1 MAEKKF
7 IIEVRSKGFAK
18 ATRDFDKLDT
28 STRSYNKTADRMRGS
43 TSGLI
48 ANIGSLRNK
57 ILVYS
62 FALGGAATAINKFIG
77 ASVQFE
83 NARVRLEGLTGSAE
97 LASQA
102 FDNFRGV
109 ASRTPF
115 QLADVVNAGITLES
129 FGVNANDTLESLVD
143 LAAFMQTTATEAA
156 SALGRAYAG
165 GAGAADILRER
176 GILQIIKDSR
186 GIQDLTKITLPEF
199 RQALISAMADPDGR
213 ISGSADRL
221 SETFSGAVSN
231 MQDSIN
237 EFAATIGDLVL
248 DDMKALVNSIE
259 DFFRAIDIKRIKE
272 FTTSLAVFS
281 SFLVAGKVWL
291 FVKSLDAFAVSL
303 IGVNFAAKISVLLA
317 GRFVKI
323 LGLMAGLFATDFIV
337 KQLSLFEKFSENVDG
352 ATTSTENFNKE
363 IDNYNY
369 KSANIIKTTENFSKS
384 VEDVE
389 KALNNQRDALVLQI
403 AELEGKSTKDLA
415 LIQTGDKLTGTISD
429 TSREIDILNG
439 RLKDLKGQEEFKQ
452 ATNSSI
458 NSLKSERDA
467 IRAKIAELNGTD
479 LVGQRLITTNKL
491 LTTEEENLIKEI
503 EDLTQ
508 KLQNQKD
515 AQEALNNAK
524 KKSLE
529 KDNTFLSL
537 LGQTTEGQKA
547 NIQST
552 IEMVE
557 ANRKQFEVLGNVD
570 SVLALLN
577 NDLDNVKGSNEK
589 LGITANQTAQYILL
603 MASSLKSLTEAGAT
617 SEQKFKSLINTLGQ
631 LLMLMPSPE
640 AKSGGA
646 ILQAFSMLIG
656 HTGGLIKNNGIQR
669 FATGGQVQGQDNV
682 PIMAQAGEF
691 IMRRE
696 AVQNIGVNNLANM
709 NRSGSA
715 GSNVTVNISGGLI
728 DDGYINN
735 QLIPAINEATSTG
748 NKLNA

>member
-1 MAEKKF
+1 MAEKRF

-18 ATRDFDKLDT
+18 ATRDFDKLDK
-28 STRSYNKTADRMRGS
+28 STKSYNRTADRMRGS

-62 FALGGAATAINKFIG
+62 FALGGATAAVNKFIG

-186 GIQDLTKITLPEF
+186 GIQDLSKITLPEF
-199 RQALISAMADPDGR
+199 RQALIAAMADPDGR

-272 FTTSLAVFS
+272 FTTALFSLGIAIGLLKLKN
-281 SFLVAGKVWL
+281 LVQSIKA
-291 FVKSLDAFAVSL
+291 LDAFSKAMLRFNIATQVSVAL
-303 IGVNFAAKISVLLA
+303 T
-317 GRFVKI
+317 GRFVKV
-323 LGLMAGLFATDFIV
+323 LGLMAALLVTDFFV
-337 KQLSLFEKFSENVDG
+337 QQLSLFDDFSDKVDN
-352 ATTSTENFNKE
+352 ATDSTQKFNKE
-363 IDNYNY
+363 IDDYNF
-369 KSANIIKTTENFSKS
+369 KTVNIVKTTESFSKS
-384 VEDVE
+384 VDDVE
-389 KALNNQRDALVLQI
+389 KALSNQRNSLKLQI
-403 AELEGKSTKDLA
+403 AELEGKSTRDLA
-415 LIQTGDKLTGTISD
+415 LIETGGQLTGAISD
-429 TSREIDILNG
+429 TSREIDILNEK
-439 RLKDLKGQEEFKQ
+439 LKDLKGSEEFKQ
-452 ATNSSI
+452 ATEASI

-524 KKSLE
+524 NKSLE
-529 KDNTFLSL
+529 KDRTFLSL

-552 IEMVE
+552 IDMVK
-557 ANRKQFEVLGNVD
+557 ANRQQFEVLGDVD
-570 SVLALLN
+570 SVLTLLGEQMKDLEE
-577 NDLDNVKGSNEK
+577 NDPLKGMAESSQ
-589 LGITANQTAQYILL
+589 GIANGILAASRAMITLRDSSEITHAQILQTIG
-603 MASSLKSLTEAGAT
+603 S
-617 SEQKFKSLINTLGQ
+617 
-631 LLMLMPSPE
+631 MLMMIP
-640 AKSGGA
+640 GA
-646 ILQAFSMLIG
+646 QVHGAVLQAAGMFIG

-669 FATGGQVQGQDNV
+669 FANGGMVQGQDNV
-682 PIMAQAGEF
+682 PILAQEGEF

-696 AVQNIGVNNLANM
+696 AVQNIGVQNLADM
-709 NRSGSA
+709 NRSGQ
-715 GSNVTVNISGGLI
+715 GGGVTLNIQGNMI
-728 DDGYINN
+728 ANDEFVRDT
-735 QLIPAINEATSTG
+735 LIPQIAKASRQG
-748 NKLNA
+748 LA

>member
-1 MAEKKF
+1 MAEKRF

-18 ATRDFDKLDT
+18 ATRDFDKLDK
-28 STRSYNKTADRMRGS
+28 STKSYNRTADRMRGS

-62 FALGGAATAINKFIG
+62 FALGGATAAVNKFIG

-186 GIQDLTKITLPEF
+186 GIQDLSKITLPEF
-199 RQALISAMADPDGR
+199 RQALIAAMADPDGR

-272 FTTSLAVFS
+272 FTTALFSLGIAIGLLKLKN
-281 SFLVAGKVWL
+281 LVQSIKA
-291 FVKSLDAFAVSL
+291 LDAFSKAMLRFNIATQVSVAL
-303 IGVNFAAKISVLLA
+303 T
-317 GRFVKI
+317 GRFVKV
-323 LGLMAGLFATDFIV
+323 LGLMALLLTADFFV
-337 KQLSLFEKFSENVDG
+337 QQLSLFDDFSDKVDK
-352 ATTSTENFNKE
+352 ATDSTQKFNKE
-363 IDNYNY
+363 IDDYNF
-369 KSANIIKTTENFSKS
+369 KTVNIVKTTESFSKS
-384 VEDVE
+384 VDDVE
-389 KALNNQRDALVLQI
+389 KALSNQRNSLKLQI
-403 AELEGKSTKDLA
+403 AELEGKSTRDLA
-415 LIQTGDKLTGTISD
+415 LIETGGQLTGAISD

-439 RLKDLKGQEEFKQ
+439 KLKDLKGSEEFKQ
-452 ATNSSI
+452 ATEASI

-524 KKSLE
+524 
-529 KDNTFLSL
+529 NTFLSL

-552 IEMVE
+552 IDMVK
-557 ANRKQFEVLGNVD
+557 ANRQQFEVLGDVD
-570 SVLALLN
+570 SVLALLGEQMK
-577 NDLDNVKGSNEK
+577 DLEETDPLKGMEESSQGIANGILAASRAMVSLRDN
-589 LGITANQTAQYILL
+589 
-603 MASSLKSLTEAGAT
+603 
-617 SEQKFKSLINTLGQ
+617 SEVTQGQ
-631 LLMLMPSPE
+631 
-640 AKSGGA
+640 
-646 ILQAFSMLIG
+646 ILQTIGSMMMLIPGAQVPGALLQSAGMFIG

-669 FATGGQVQGQDNV
+669 FATGGMVQGQDNV

-696 AVQNIGVNNLANM
+696 AVQNIGVNNLADM
-709 NRSGSA
+709 NRSGQ
-715 GSNVTVNISGGLI
+715 GGGVTLNIQGNMI
-728 DDGYINN
+728 ANDEFVRDT
-735 QLIPAINEATSTG
+735 LIPQIAKASRQG
-748 NKLNA
+748 LA